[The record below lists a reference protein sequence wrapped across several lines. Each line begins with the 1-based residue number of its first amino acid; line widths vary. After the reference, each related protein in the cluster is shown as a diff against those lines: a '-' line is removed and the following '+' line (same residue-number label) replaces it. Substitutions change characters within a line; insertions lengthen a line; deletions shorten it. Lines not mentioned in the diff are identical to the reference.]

1 MPQVLNDYAKRAAE
15 AFIAANRATDV
26 AEAMRLR
33 ANGYKIVGLIHER
46 RVQAKQTII
55 DTKVS
60 KARP

>member
-15 AFIAANRATDV
+15 AFIAANRATDI

-46 RVQAKQTII
+46 RSQTKRSII
-55 DTKVS
+55 DS
-60 KARP
+60 